1 MQGRRFILAVSLAQ
15 RMHAFEAQAVLSVMC
30 YVNGSHRSLESCI
43 LKKEHNPCKA
53 LKRTQDFER
62 KETAKFH
69 KIYESL
75 QDLCTKQFK
84 LEENVAAIES
94 DLRAQFIPMMSMNS
108 MGMGPFPMVMCAPQM
123 MQQMQQMQQ
132 MPYNQMNQ
140 MTPMTQ
146 MGQMGQ
152 MGVMPFTG
160 QMGQMGSMVMPMSSF
175 KESDEV
181 QTERTERTESTE
193 AETPTG
199 SAGSTDSMKEVKEVK
214 DVKDVKD
221 VEDGK
226 VSQIDEIGS
235 VK

>member
-84 LEENVAAIES
+84 LEENIAAIES

-123 MQQMQQMQQ
+123 MQQMQQM
-132 MPYNQMNQ
+132 
-140 MTPMTQ
+140 
-146 MGQMGQ
+146 
-152 MGVMPFTG
+152 
-160 QMGQMGSMVMPMSSF
+160 
-175 KESDEV
+175 
-181 QTERTERTESTE
+181 
-193 AETPTG
+193 
-199 SAGSTDSMKEVKEVK
+199 
-214 DVKDVKD
+214 
-221 VEDGK
+221 
-226 VSQIDEIGS
+226 
-235 VK
+235 